1 MSLIKDLASRMRDPE
16 RVKTTVL
23 DPKNR
28 HPHPSK
34 FTHSWSDLALGG
46 GYPGALLLLAE
57 LDQQFPSEKW
67 DEAVHAYVLKIRESI
82 LSDGIQEFSL
92 YGGLAG
98 LLFALKRSS
107 RNGTRY
113 QKLIK
118 SLDDYLIKNVKDVYF
133 PLLRENLTKKQPSPM
148 PSYDLI
154 GGVTGIAVYCLQ
166 QLDEPQFFDV
176 LQEILSI
183 LISLVKSIEVDKRQV
198 PGWYTPPS
206 LMFLDEEK
214 TNYPKGNFNM
224 GLAHGIPGILA
235 LLSVS
240 SLYGLEVPE
249 QKETIAQLAN
259 WIKNQRVECS
269 AGFFWET
276 AIPFERIFSRPN
288 EKRIFSGRDA
298 WCYGTP
304 GVASSLFLA
313 GKAMNDAALK
323 NFSLDSFRDVFK
335 RSVLERRL
343 PGPTFCHGVSG
354 LLLITHQFAKEM
366 QASDLAEHVDLLT
379 EELLQFY
386 QPLSPFGF
394 KNLEPSQG
402 GTLLEIDR
410 ADLLEGSSGILLTLL
425 SVCGST
431 SWWHAP
437 FLISDGK

>member
-1 MSLIKDLASRMRDPE
+1 MRDPE

-46 GYPGALLLLAE
+46 GYPGVLLLLAE
-57 LDQQFPSEKW
+57 LDRQFPTEKW
-67 DEAVHAYVLKIRESI
+67 DDAVHAYVLKIRESI
-82 LSDGIQEFSL
+82 LSHGIQEFSL

-154 GGVTGIAVYCLQ
+154 GGITGIAVYCLQ
-166 QLDEPQFFDV
+166 QLDEPQFFDMSR
-176 LQEILSI
+176 EILSI
-183 LISLVKSIEVDKRQV
+183 LISLVKSIEVEQKQV

-214 TNYPKGNFNM
+214 INYPKGNFNM

-240 SLYGLEVPE
+240 SIHGLEVPE
-249 QKETIAQLAN
+249 K
-259 WIKNQRVECS
+259 
-269 AGFFWET
+269 
-276 AIPFERIFSRPN
+276 
-288 EKRIFSGRDA
+288 KRR
-298 WCYGTP
+298 
-304 GVASSLFLA
+304 
-313 GKAMNDAALK
+313 
-323 NFSLDSFRDVFK
+323 
-335 RSVLERRL
+335 
-343 PGPTFCHGVSG
+343 
-354 LLLITHQFAKEM
+354 
-366 QASDLAEHVDLLT
+366 
-379 EELLQFY
+379 
-386 QPLSPFGF
+386 
-394 KNLEPSQG
+394 
-402 GTLLEIDR
+402 
-410 ADLLEGSSGILLTLL
+410 
-425 SVCGST
+425 
-431 SWWHAP
+431 
-437 FLISDGK
+437 